1 MLNINTEYRKGVL
14 FIRLIG
20 RVDNDDYLN
29 KINDLINDFGIN
41 YVVLNL
47 DRLNYVSLESIAHI
61 IKYNKK
67 ILKKKK
73 CLLICDSN
81 QRRNRIFKN
90 IIPNINNELDAFS
103 LI

>member
-1 MLNINTEYRKGVL
+1 MQINTEYRKGIL

-20 RVDNDDYLN
+20 RIDDDYDYLN
-29 KINDLINDFGIN
+29 KINNLIDDFGIN
-41 YVVLNL
+41 YIVLNL
-47 DRLNYVSLESIAHI
+47 EYLKYVSLENVAHI

-73 CLLICDSN
+73 YLLICDSN
-81 QRRNRIFKN
+81 RRRNQIFNN
-90 IIPNINNELDAFS
+90 IVPNINNELEAFS

>member
-1 MLNINTEYRKGVL
+1 MMSIRTEYRKGVL
-14 FIRLIG
+14 FVRLIG
-20 RVDNDDYLN
+20 RIDDDGYLN
-29 KINDLINDFGIN
+29 DINNLIDNFGIN
-41 YVVLNL
+41 YIVLNL
-47 DRLNYVSLESIAHI
+47 DNLNYVSLENIDHI

-73 CLLICDSN
+73 HLLICDSN

-90 IIPNINNELDAFS
+90 IIPNINSELEAFS

>member
-1 MLNINTEYRKGVL
+1 MKTIIAVILSIMMTFSLILTGCL
-14 FIRLIG
+14 F
-20 RVDNDDYLN
+20 V
-29 KINDLINDFGIN
+29 IN

-73 CLLICDSN
+73 HLLICDSN